1 MGELSDEQTARRKR
15 LRAALDGVRL
25 TPDVTRDELPDPQ
38 DPKVNTRDSEF
49 EANRPPHH
57 ESK

>member
-1 MGELSDEQTARRKR
+1 MAEFSEEQAARRKR

-25 TPDVTRDELPDPQ
+25 TPEITRDELPDPQ
-38 DPKVNTRDSEF
+38 DSASKTRDSEF

>member
-1 MGELSDEQTARRKR
+1 MSELSDDQAARRKR
-15 LRAALDGVRL
+15 LRAALDGVAL
-25 TPDVTRDELPDPQ
+25 TPEVTRDELPEPPDTTAQ
-38 DPKVNTRDSEF
+38 TRDKEF